1 MKANRI
7 FRILKWTAGIIISL
21 VVLVAVATLLANSN
35 YVQQQLL
42 KKATSYLSERLGT
55 SVKADSVSVN
65 LFVPSMSLYGLDIE
79 DQQKRP
85 MLRMGEASAR
95 ITIASIWE
103 KSITIEHIEADRLEA
118 MIIKDSLDSAPNY
131 QFLVD
136 SLSKKKDVN
145 KEKES
150 NGKTKLNIDMREV
163 TLNNARFSF
172 QQGNKKN
179 EISLVMLDV
188 NAKGEG
194 YDVKLD
200 SLRLKTNNHMPR
212 KNTNRPN
219 RGWFDAGHLD
229 ITASLEC
236 SIHTAKKDTLS
247 LTLDNATISDRII
260 GIDIKDMHLKATS
273 DMKTMWL
280 KDIAL
285 KQGSTSLNISSAAIT
300 LPNKKTGRKLA
311 YKTGVITGNVILR
324 DIARPFAPVLK
335 GFQLPLRLKVQM
347 SGNEDMMRFTNVRV
361 STTDNHLTIAANGYI
376 NNLRVKHGYK
386 VSFDVNN
393 MKIKQGTAERVI
405 NQFPVKRLM
414 MSQLQKLGDITYN
427 GHFDAVWRNETF
439 MGHLATACGPFD
451 FHFSIDDNNKWLK
464 GGISTTAFRLGT
476 AFEIADL
483 GNVACHADF
492 NVDISKERTALARKD
507 KGGKLPIGSVSATVD
522 DSSYKKLHVRNVD
535 ATIDCDG
542 SIAEGDITQRGKHRD
557 IYCHFTYNPNLS
569 KSKLKLS
576 KPGISFHKKDKSND
590 EQMTD
595 SVGQKKKKGLL
606 RGLFKK
612 KSKE

>member
-103 KSITIEHIEADRLEA
+103 KSITIEHIEADRLES

-136 SLSKKKDVN
+136 SLSKKKDIG

-150 NGKTKLNIDMREV
+150 NGKTKLNIDMRKV
-163 TLNNARFSF
+163 TLKNARFSF
-172 QQGNKKN
+172 QQGDKKN

-188 NAKGEG
+188 KAKGEG

-200 SLRLKTNNHMPR
+200 
-212 KNTNRPN
+212 NRPN
-219 RGWFDAGHLD
+219 RGWFDVGHLD

-247 LTLDNATISDRII
+247 LTLDNATISDRIT

-300 LPNKKTGRKLA
+300 LPNKKTGKKLT

-483 GNVACHADF
+483 GDVACHADF
-492 NVDISKERTALARKD
+492 GMLMPPSTATAV
-507 KGGKLPIGSVSATVD
+507 LPRAT
-522 DSSYKKLHVRNVD
+522 SRNE
-535 ATIDCDG
+535 G
-542 SIAEGDITQRGKHRD
+542 SIVTSIATSHITQ
-557 IYCHFTYNPNLS
+557 T
-569 KSKLKLS
+569 
-576 KPGISFHKKDKSND
+576 
-590 EQMTD
+590 
-595 SVGQKKKKGLL
+595 
-606 RGLFKK
+606 
-612 KSKE
+612 

>member
-172 QQGNKKN
+172 QQGDKKN

-247 LTLDNATISDRII
+247 LTLDNATISDRIT
-260 GIDIKDMHLKATS
+260 GIDIKDMRLTATS

-300 LPNKKTGRKLA
+300 LPNKKTGKKLA
-311 YKTGVITGNVILR
+311 YKTGVITGNV
-324 DIARPFAPVLK
+324 
-335 GFQLPLRLKVQM
+335 
-347 SGNEDMMRFTNVRV
+347 TNVRV

-483 GNVACHADF
+483 GDVACHADF

-590 EQMTD
+590 EQTTD